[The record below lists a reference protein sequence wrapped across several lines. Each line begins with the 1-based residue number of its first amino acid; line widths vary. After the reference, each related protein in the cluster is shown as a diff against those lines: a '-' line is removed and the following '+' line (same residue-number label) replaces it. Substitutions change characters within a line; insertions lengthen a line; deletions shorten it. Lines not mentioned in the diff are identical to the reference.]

1 MKYLASFRTTL
12 KVSRYLFRAL
22 ALLIWLLIAFV
33 SVFYIVNALHQRESE
48 IRQEFNLSSDQAQ
61 RFIQRTSDV
70 MKELK
75 YIAENRLTAENGVM
89 SSRARDDKMVVPDF
103 EPLFADSDCAAMG
116 SAWRGSLESLAW
128 FMRYWRDNFSAAYDL
143 NRVFLIGSDNL
154 CMANFGLREMPVERD
169 DALKALHERIMKY
182 RNAPQEES
190 GNNLFWIS
198 QGARQ
203 GVGYFYALTPVY
215 LANRLQ
221 ALLGVEQSIRMEN
234 FFTPGSLPMGVTI
247 IDENG
252 HSLISLTGLTA
263 ILKRSRAGCR
273 SAPGLVIRQ
282 VFANW
287 YSKKPAAILAQY
299 CLFCACRFS
308 PGAYS
313 YSYPEC
319 YPAKRAG
326 GRRAVY
332 ACADV

>member
-1 MKYLASFRTTL
+1 M
-12 KVSRYLFRAL
+12 
-22 ALLIWLLIAFV
+22 
-33 SVFYIVNALHQRESE
+33 FYIVNALHQRESE

-203 GVGYFYALTPVY
+203 GVGYFYALD
-215 LANRLQ
+215 A
-221 ALLGVEQSIRMEN
+221 GVSGQPS
-234 FFTPGSLPMGVTI
+234 
-247 IDENG
+247 
-252 HSLISLTGLTA
+252 
-263 ILKRSRAGCR
+263 AG
-273 SAPGLVIRQ
+273 
-282 VFANW
+282 
-287 YSKKPAAILAQY
+287 AA
-299 CLFCACRFS
+299 
-308 PGAYS
+308 
-313 YSYPEC
+313 
-319 YPAKRAG
+319 
-326 GRRAVY
+326 GRRAVHPY
-332 ACADV
+332 GKFFHARQFADGRHYY